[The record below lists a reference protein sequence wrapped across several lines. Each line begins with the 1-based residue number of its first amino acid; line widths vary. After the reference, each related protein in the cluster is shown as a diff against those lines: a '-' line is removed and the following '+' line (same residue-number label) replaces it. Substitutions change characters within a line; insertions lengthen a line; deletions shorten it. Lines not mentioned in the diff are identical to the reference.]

1 MPHIIGGAIAAV
13 LGIMGI
19 VGWWDNFGD
28 FLRGFIPLAFLV
40 GGLIAISTGIQLNQK
55 KGGKKSIS

>member
-1 MPHIIGGAIAAV
+1 MNHLIGGAIAAV

-28 FLRGFIPLAFLV
+28 FLRGAVPLFLLIA
-40 GGLIAISTGIQLNQK
+40 GLVAISTGLQIVQK
-55 KGGKKSIS
+55 KDKS